1 MSSKNSVRIGLT
13 PLELGCRYVRCWTCA
28 AGTSLVSPSP
38 QLFGVSPLG
47 SLFWDLLKSCL
58 RDILP
63 NLPISPGNMEKET
76 WLDCLAEGIDDLPST
91 ERLIISL
98 FYYENLTIQ
107 EIALVLELSESE
119 VSKIHHDTVLELLKR

>member
-1 MSSKNSVRIGLT
+1 MNEATADLEGLGIT
-13 PLELGCRYVRCWTCA
+13 P
-28 AGTSLVSPSP
+28 
-38 QLFGVSPLG
+38 
-47 SLFWDLLKSCL
+47 DN
-58 RDILP
+58 I
-63 NLPISPGNMEKET
+63 EKEN

-98 FYYENLTIQ
+98 FYYEKLTIQ